1 MVLERRQIPIGG
13 GESVSAVVAHPEPR
27 QPVPTVVI
35 LAHGAGN
42 DMNTPFLSAV
52 QEGLAARG
60 YVCVKFNFAYT
71 EAGRRAPDRTPVLED
86 CYRHVV
92 AAIRSDPR
100 IGAQRIV
107 IGGKSMG
114 GRMASHLAAQ
124 GEAVAGLLFLGYPL
138 HPPGKDAQLRVA
150 HLPKITVP
158 MLFFAGTRDPLCRL
172 DLLQQTLK
180 QLRAPATLHV
190 IDGGDHSFA
199 VPKRMRRDAHDVWD
213 EIVRISAEWLAR
225 LEAHPEKIRTAD
237 NRGQTTDRS

>member
-1 MVLERRQIPIGG
+1 
-13 GESVSAVVAHPEPR
+13 
-27 QPVPTVVI
+27 
-35 LAHGAGN
+35 
-42 DMNTPFLSAV
+42 MNTPFLSAV

-60 YVCVKFNFAYT
+60 YVSVKFNFPYA
-71 EAGRRAPDRTPVLED
+71 EAGRRAPDRAPVLED

-92 AAIRSDPR
+92 AAVRSDPG
-100 IGAQRIV
+100 IAAGHLV

-138 HPPGKDAQLRVA
+138 HPPGKEAQLRVA
-150 HLPKITVP
+150 HLPKINVP

-180 QLRAPATLHV
+180 QLRAPAALHV

-199 VPKRMRRDAHDVWD
+199 VPKRMQRDARGVWE

-225 LEAHPEKIRTAD
+225 LSAR
-237 NRGQTTDRS
+237 